1 MECRMMPISGMKK
14 RESEDGKIYLEG
26 YFAKFNE
33 PYVVFDDWVETIR
46 PGAFTNY
53 LKKGK
58 DVKILWNHNADIVLG
73 STAAGTAELEED
85 NLGLYGMVEIN
96 KNDTDAMNA
105 YARVLRGDVS
115 GCSFGFDIKE
125 LDEKIDDDGVYRTEL
140 IEIDPLYEVSPCTFP
155 AYESTSIDARSRE
168 RIDNLRKRK
177 LNRWKE
183 EMHKKLKGE

>member
-33 PYVVFDDWVETIR
+33 PYVVFDDWVEIIR